1 MKRLI
6 LYIFATLGA
15 AVFLIPL
22 VWTVSTALKTR
33 QQIFD
38 SPPTWIPIAY
48 RAPDSSGAMQPVT
61 VVRKLTAPAAEVRL
75 LAGPQSG
82 QTIAVDQAAI
92 SSVDGKDRVKL
103 RAAEPI
109 ELEVINRFPQGLAI
123 VRFPGAASNVFLPL
137 PALQSHIEPQWHN
150 FAAAWNSLPL
160 PFHWFLLNTY
170 TITMLNVIGQLLS
183 CSLVAYG
190 FARFRFRGRN
200 ALFVLLLSTMMLP
213 SQVTMIPL
221 FIMWSKAHAVD
232 TFIPLTLPSFFAT
245 SAFSVFLL
253 RQFFMGLP
261 RELDEAAMIDGCG
274 PLRIWWQ
281 ILLPLS
287 RPVLITVGVLA
298 FLGNWDDFV
307 GPLIYLDRMRNYTV
321 SLALRTFQDQYGS
334 DYSLIMAAAL
344 VHIVPVVILFFIAQ
358 RYFVKGIAMT
368 GMKG

>member
-1 MKRLI
+1 MKQLI
-6 LYIFATLGA
+6 VYILAVAGA
-15 AVFLIPL
+15 VLFLVPL
-22 VWTVSTALKTR
+22 AWTVSTALKTR

-38 SPPTWIPIAY
+38 SPPTWIPISY
-48 RAPDSSGAMQPVT
+48 RAPDSAGTMQPVT
-61 VVRKLTAPAAEVRL
+61 VVRKIKAAAAEVRL
-75 LAGPQSG
+75 LAGPQLG
-82 QTIAVDQAAI
+82 RTIAVEESALARSNNQDF
-92 SSVDGKDRVKL
+92 VTL
-103 RAAEPI
+103 RARDPIRAEI
-109 ELEVINRFPQGLAI
+109 VNRFPTGLAV
-123 VRFPGAASNVFLPL
+123 VRFPGAAENAFLPL
-137 PALQSHIEPQWHN
+137 PALDSHFAPQWRN

-190 FARFRFRGRN
+190 FARFRFKGRS
-200 ALFVLLLSTMMLP
+200 ALFILLLSTMMLP

-221 FIMWSKAHAVD
+221 FLMWSKARAVD

-287 RPVLITVGVLA
+287 RPALITVGVLA

-307 GPLIYLDRMRNYTV
+307 GPLIYLDRLRNYTV

-368 GMKG
+368 GLKG